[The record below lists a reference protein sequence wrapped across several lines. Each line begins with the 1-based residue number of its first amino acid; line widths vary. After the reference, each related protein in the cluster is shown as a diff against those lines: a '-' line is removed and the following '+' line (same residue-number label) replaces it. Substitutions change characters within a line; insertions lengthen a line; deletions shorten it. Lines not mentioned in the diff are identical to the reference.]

1 MDLQP
6 QRKIG
11 PTRRSVSGI
20 HVFRNQAGIPFE
32 STLERDFLIRTE
44 FFLGVSEIVA
54 QPIQIPF
61 RTANGREA
69 TYTPDFL
76 VVYRLGNRA
85 YPEYPKPKLIE
96 VKPERQWR
104 KHWRRWSP
112 KWRAAMR
119 TAKDQGWTFH
129 IRDESRIRDTALRNI
144 RFLQRY
150 RRMQFSRDDSE
161 WLLDT
166 IRTIGSAQMRYL
178 VDERLAAGRPSVGIA
193 HLWHLLAT
201 RRLDCDISRPLNR
214 NTEVW
219 IPTNE

>member
-20 HVFRNQAGIPFE
+20 HVFRRQTGIPFE

-44 FFLGVSEIVA
+44 FFLNVGEIFA

-61 RTANGREA
+61 WTANGQNA

-85 YPEYPKPKLIE
+85 YPEYPKPKLVE

-119 TAKDQGWTFH
+119 TARDQGWTFH
-129 IRDESRIRDTALRNI
+129 IHDESRIRDSALQNI

-150 RRMQFSRDDSE
+150 KRMRFPNEDSA

-166 IRTIGSAQMRYL
+166 IRQMGSAQMRYL
-178 VDERLAAGRPSVGIA
+178 VDERLAAGRPSVGIT

-201 RRLDCDISRPLNR
+201 RRLDCDISRPLNSS
-214 NTEVW
+214 TELW
-219 IPTNE
+219 IPTDE